1 MKRLRKPLLIGV
13 ACGAVTFPLS
23 SWVTFSL
30 LLHYHGFDQV
40 PTDPDYHAAMAMGSW
55 ACFVQ
60 AVVCGIIVGLATL
73 ALATWCLHRRK
84 TIKVSESFLPSL

>member
-1 MKRLRKPLLIGV
+1 MKRLLKPLLIGV

-23 SWVTFSL
+23 SWVIFSL
-30 LLHYHGFDQV
+30 LLRYHGFDQV

-60 AVVCGIIVGLATL
+60 AAVCGIVVGLATI
-73 ALATWCLHRRK
+73 ALVTRHLHRRK
-84 TIKVSESFLPSL
+84 TIQVWFRGQNV